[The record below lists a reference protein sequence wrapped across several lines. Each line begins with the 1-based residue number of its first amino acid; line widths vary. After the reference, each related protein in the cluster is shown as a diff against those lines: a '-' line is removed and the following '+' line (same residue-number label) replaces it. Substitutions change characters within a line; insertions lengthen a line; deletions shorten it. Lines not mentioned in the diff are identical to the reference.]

1 MEQVAKSR
9 PDGYTLGMATM
20 STHGSNAAAYGT
32 RLKYDPVK
40 DFAPVSNVAT
50 VPSVLA
56 VNAKF
61 PARTMAELLAMARK
75 EPGKITFASPG
86 MGSLGH
92 ANVEY
97 FSSLAK
103 IELLHV
109 PYKGSGMA
117 LNDAV
122 AGQVDAIT
130 DNLPSALTHIQ
141 AGRLRALAVL
151 SDKRSPALPDVPTYG
166 ELGFPQMGNG
176 GWFGIVA
183 PAGTPAPVVRRLNPG
198 HPCGHEAAGLHQEDG
213 GRGCHPHPQ
222 HAATVPDPDRAG
234 RGALRRRG
242 QGRQDQRGGEMKMQ
256 DTLQDQALFVLHPPE
271 GAAIPLVCDSPH
283 SGVRYPGD
291 FGHAVPRSVLRAA
304 EDTHVEAL
312 WGAAPAVGATLVEAL
327 VPAQLPGPEPHARRH
342 RPGPAG
348 HAPGPRRCRPGR
360 RRASARA

>member
-1 MEQVAKSR
+1 MNMPTSLRSPLGAPLRARRSTVLALGAIAGIALLGATAARAEFPDRPIRLIVPFAASGSTDLAARLIGEYAARELGQAIVVENRAGAGGSLGMEQVAKSR

-183 PAGTPAPVVRRLNPG
+183 PAGTPAPVVRRLNQ
-198 HPCGHEAAGLHQEDG
+198 AI
-213 GRGCHPHPQ
+213 
-222 HAATVPDPDRAG
+222 HAAMKQPDFIK
-234 RGALRRRG
+234 
-242 QGRQDQRGGEMKMQ
+242 KM
-256 DTLQDQALFVLHPPE
+256 
-271 GAAIPLVCDSPH
+271 
-283 SGVRYPGD
+283 
-291 FGHAVPRSVLRAA
+291 
-304 EDTHVEAL
+304 EDA
-312 WGAAPAVGATLVEAL
+312 GATLI
-327 VPAQLPGPEPHARRH
+327 PNTPQQFQAQIEQAVARY
-342 RPGPAG
+342 A
-348 HAPGPRRCRPGR
+348 AV
-360 RRASARA
+360 AKVAKISAE

>member
-1 MEQVAKSR
+1 MNTPTTLRSPLGAPLRARRSTVLALAAIAAFATLGATAARAEFPDRPIRLIVPFAASGSTDLAARLIGEYAARELGQAIVVENRAGAGGSLGMEQVAKSR

-183 PAGTPAPVVRRLNPG
+183 PAGTPAPVVRRLNQ
-198 HPCGHEAAGLHQEDG
+198 AI
-213 GRGCHPHPQ
+213 
-222 HAATVPDPDRAG
+222 HAAMKQPDFIK
-234 RGALRRRG
+234 
-242 QGRQDQRGGEMKMQ
+242 KM
-256 DTLQDQALFVLHPPE
+256 
-271 GAAIPLVCDSPH
+271 
-283 SGVRYPGD
+283 
-291 FGHAVPRSVLRAA
+291 
-304 EDTHVEAL
+304 EDA
-312 WGAAPAVGATLVEAL
+312 GATLI
-327 VPAQLPGPEPHARRH
+327 PNTPQQFQAQIEQAVARY
-342 RPGPAG
+342 A
-348 HAPGPRRCRPGR
+348 AV
-360 RRASARA
+360 AKVAKISAE